1 VQRILR
7 QLLRERVPVRDL
19 TTILEALA
27 DAAVVTK
34 DPDALTAHVREP
46 YAARYDFTS
55 ALALQMLRS
64 IGPELRPLLNDPA
77 GSGTGSRRVR
87 TDAQAT
93 ESIHRVAD
101 TSKAD

>member
-1 VQRILR
+1 
-7 QLLRERVPVRDL
+7 
-19 TTILEALA
+19 
-27 DAAVVTK
+27 
-34 DPDALTAHVREP
+34 
-46 YAARYDFTS
+46 
-55 ALALQMLRS
+55 MLRS

-87 TDAQAT
+87 TDAQAA